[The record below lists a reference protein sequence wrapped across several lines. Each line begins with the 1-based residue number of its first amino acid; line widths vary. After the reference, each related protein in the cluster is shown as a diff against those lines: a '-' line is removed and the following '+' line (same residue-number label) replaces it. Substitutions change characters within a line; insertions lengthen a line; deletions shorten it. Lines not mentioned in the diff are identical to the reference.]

1 MRDYVLQLDELV
13 DPYRVSLFTN
23 LEENSNFYVSEKTF
37 IDVDIKELN
46 DILRTIQ
53 HTEIDEDDDSDEI
66 YIEDCNE
73 DDEDEIEE
81 EEDNFD

>member
-1 MRDYVLQLDELV
+1 
-13 DPYRVSLFTN
+13 
-23 LEENSNFYVSEKTF
+23 
-37 IDVDIKELN
+37 
-46 DILRTIQ
+46 LRTIR